1 MSNHTIQKTIQL
13 VAKAMMG
20 GVLIQLIKKGL
31 LLDGFEPRQ
40 VEVMIRW
47 AKKIRDSKKDPKALE
62 F

>member
-47 AKKIRDSKKDPKALE
+47 AKKIRDSKKDSKALE